1 MSAASGGRGGAAGA
15 SAAPRAA
22 IPTERRDA
30 MRRTMFLAQDGV
42 ALCLTLR
49 GLDEIGALGPSLG
62 EDRSLADVVPGLTEA
77 GFGAL
82 RVAVHGLVATGW
94 AEGRP
99 GLDPARVELRWTEPG
114 RAAMARRGAYLEVAD
129 LLAEFDGAAADAWTR
144 DWDGAAV
151 ARFANLVG
159 KRSRERGP
167 WTPGATPTGGGADP
181 PTERDATALALVDAH
196 LDGAL
201 LVPAVLWLHET
212 GRLEEDGPRLPDD
225 PLGAAMST
233 LLAELDWIDP
243 AGAWT
248 ADGAAGRAFALNFG
262 GVATYLPLLR
272 SLPELYRGETNVV
285 RDPGSGEPEWHVHR
299 ALNVQISAAAHRRYF
314 RDSEPLFREIFNRQP
329 LADQPRFI
337 ADMGCGQGS
346 WLAYLHRLIGAET
359 LRGRHLDQHPLLMI
373 GVDPDPT
380 ALREAEAALAAA
392 GVPALLLRGDVTDPE
407 GLRDA
412 LAEHGIAIEDGLH
425 IRSFIDHER
434 TYRGGADDEA
444 VPGWSSGIYL
454 DAAGAPIDAADLER
468 DLVAHLRRWSEH
480 VPRHGMIVL
489 EAHCTA
495 PEIVARNLGAMHG
508 LAFDAHQAY
517 SKQYP
522 VDHAAW
528 LECCRL
534 AGLRTVAQ
542 EEIRYPA
549 HRPFV
554 SISLSRL
561 LSAAP
566 VTELLP
572 APSEDAAPGADLP
585 DAGGVPG
592 ANAPANASPDG
603 PTPTDVWR
611 PDPDTDLE
619 DGEALHRII
628 FRGGDI
634 RFPAPWCSAATGF
647 VTGRA
652 LAAVEARL
660 EQVGRGETVAVL
672 DYGAGTGTAAI
683 ELLKAFH
690 ERNLERRVAERGAEL
705 VVHLVDIPSSWYA
718 KGYELLAA
726 QPSIRFHSL
735 RADGGGFRPLADL
748 LGSGSIDVAMVN
760 MVFHLIP
767 ARALPRTVDGLAEAI
782 RPGGA
787 LLWSAPDLGPAPRDT
802 VLLHDPN
809 RMLRERWLELLAGE
823 REPSPPIA
831 AIVAEARAGR
841 DPDSARAAQE
851 RADRRIRP
859 RPLAGE
865 VVEALERRFDGETR
879 TAAYEMLA
887 EDIVDGLLVP
897 SNQAEF
903 MPEIAVRDD
912 RESVIRELMTAEVI
926 PALRAGPAA
935 TGLGLDFH
943 WVLGDYSRRA

>member
-1 MSAASGGRGGAAGA
+1 
-15 SAAPRAA
+15 
-22 IPTERRDA
+22 

-49 GLDEIGALGPSLG
+49 GLEEIGALGPSLD
-62 EDRSLADVVPGLTEA
+62 EDRSLTDLVPGLDEA

-94 AEGRP
+94 ASGRP
-99 GLDPARVELRWTEPG
+99 GLDPARTELRWTEAG
-114 RAAMARRGAYLEVAD
+114 RAAMAHRGAYLEVAE
-129 LLAEFDGAAADAWTR
+129 LLTEFDGAAADAWTR
-144 DWDGAAV
+144 PWEEATAS
-151 ARFANLVG
+151 RFARLVE
-159 KRSRERGP
+159 RRAAERGEAAP
-167 WTPGATPTGGGADP
+167 
-181 PTERDATALALVDAH
+181 LLDAH

-212 GRLEEDGPRLPDD
+212 GGLEEGAPRLPDGE
-225 PLGAAMST
+225 LGAAMAS
-233 LLAELDWIDP
+233 LLADLGWVESE
-243 AGAWT
+243 GAWT
-248 ADGAAGRAFALNFG
+248 ADGEAGRAFALNFG

-272 SLPELYRGETNVV
+272 SLPEIYRGEANVV
-285 RDPGSGEPEWHVHR
+285 PDPGSGEPEWHVHR

-314 RDSEPLFREIFNRQP
+314 ADSEPLFREIFNRGP
-329 LADQPRFI
+329 VAEQPRFI
-337 ADMGCGQGS
+337 VDMGCGQGS
-346 WLAYLHRLIGAET
+346 WLAYLHRLVAAET
-359 LRGRHLDQHPLLMI
+359 VRGRHLDAHPLLMI

-380 ALREAEAALAAA
+380 ARGEAEAALAAA
-392 GVPALLLRGDVTDPE
+392 GVPALLLPGDVTDPD
-407 GLRDA
+407 GLREA
-412 LAEHGIAIEDGLH
+412 LAARGIAIEDGLH

-434 TYRGGADDEA
+434 TYRGGKGGGE

-454 DAAGAPIDAADLER
+454 DAAGAPLAAADLER
-468 DLVAHLRRWSEH
+468 DLVAHLRRWARH
-480 VPRHGMIVL
+480 VGRHGMIVL

-549 HRPFV
+549 RRPFV

-561 LSAAP
+561 LAAEP
-566 VTELLP
+566 PAMLLP
-572 APSEDAAPGADLP
+572 EPSESVGASSEDE
-585 DAGGVPG
+585 
-592 ANAPANASPDG
+592 
-603 PTPTDVWR
+603 WR
-611 PDPDTDLE
+611 PAADTDLE

-634 RFPAPWCSAATGF
+634 RFPSPWCGGATGF

-660 EQVGRGETVAVL
+660 DQAGPGETVAVL
-672 DYGAGTGTAAI
+672 DYGAGTGTATI
-683 ELLKAFH
+683 ELLKAF
-690 ERNLERRVAERGAEL
+690 RERGLDRRFADRRAKL
-705 VVHLVDIPSSWYA
+705 VVHLVDIPSSWFA
-718 KGYELLAA
+718 KGHQLLGD
-726 QPSIRFHSL
+726 QPSTRFHSL
-735 RADGGGFRPLADL
+735 RAEGGGFRPLTDL
-748 LGSGSIDVAMVN
+748 VAAGQVDVAMVN

-767 ARALPRTVDGLAEAI
+767 ARALPRTIDGLADAV
-782 RPGGA
+782 RPGGR

-809 RMLRERWLELLAGE
+809 RLLRELWLELLAGE
-823 REPSPPIA
+823 REPAPEVA
-831 AIVAEARAGR
+831 AIVAQARTGR
-841 DPDSARAAQE
+841 DAGSARADQE

-859 RPLAGE
+859 RPLASE
-865 VVEALERRFDGETR
+865 VVAALERGFDGATR

-903 MPEIAVRDD
+903 MPEIAARAD
-912 RESVIRELMTAEVI
+912 RETVIRELMTAAVI
-926 PALRAGPAA
+926 PGLRAGPAA

-943 WVLGDYSRRA
+943 WVLGDHTRRR

>member
-1 MSAASGGRGGAAGA
+1 
-15 SAAPRAA
+15 
-22 IPTERRDA
+22 

-49 GLDEIGALGPSLG
+49 GLEEIGALSPSLE
-62 EDRSLADVVPGLTEA
+62 EDRSLADLVPGLSQA

-82 RVAVHGLVATGW
+82 RVAAHGLVATGW

-99 GLDPARVELRWTEPG
+99 GLDPASAELRWTEAG
-114 RAAMARRGAYLEVAD
+114 RAAMAHRGAYLEIAA

-144 DWDGAAV
+144 SWEPATTERFVALV
-151 ARFANLVG
+151 ARRAA
-159 KRSRERGP
+159 ERGE
-167 WTPGATPTGGGADP
+167 T
-181 PTERDATALALVDAH
+181 LALVDAH

-212 GRLEEDGPRLPDD
+212 GRLEEEAPRLTEGE
-225 PLGAAMST
+225 LGAAMAS
-233 LLAELDWIDP
+233 LLGDLGWID
-243 AGAWT
+243 ADGAWT
-248 ADGAAGRAFALNFG
+248 ADGAAGRAYALNFG

-272 SLPELYRGETNVV
+272 SLPELYRGEANVV
-285 RDPGSGEPEWHVHR
+285 PDPGSGEPEWHVHR

-314 RDSEPLFREIFNRQP
+314 RDSEPLFREIFDREP

-346 WLAYLHRLIGAET
+346 WLAYLHRLISAET
-359 LRGRHLDQHPLLMI
+359 VRGRHLDRHPLLMI

-380 ALREAEAALAAA
+380 ALGEAEAALAAA

-444 VPGWSSGIYL
+444 VPGWSSGVYL

-468 DLVAHLRRWSEH
+468 DLVAHLRRWSGH
-480 VPRHGMIVL
+480 VQRHGMIVL

-542 EEIRYPA
+542 EEIRYPR

-561 LSAAP
+561 LSAGP
-566 VTELLP
+566 VAELLP
-572 APSEDAAPGADLP
+572 APGAADEVFGGGAPDDPARRADA
-585 DAGGVPG
+585 
-592 ANAPANASPDG
+592 
-603 PTPTDVWR
+603 WH
-611 PDPDTDLE
+611 PDPGTDLE

-690 ERNLERRVAERGAEL
+690 ERNLERRFADRGAEL
-705 VVHLVDIPSSWYA
+705 VLHLVDIPSSWYA
-718 KGYELLAA
+718 KGHQLLAD
-726 QPSIRFHSL
+726 QPSTRFHSL
-735 RADGGGFRPLADL
+735 RAEGGGFRPLTDL
-748 LGSGSIDVAMVN
+748 LGRDSIDVAMVN

-767 ARALPRTVDGLAEAI
+767 ARALPRTVDGLADAV
-782 RPGGA
+782 RPGGR

-809 RMLRERWLELLAGE
+809 RMLRELWLQLLDGGHQ
-823 REPSPPIA
+823 PSAPIA
-831 AIVAEARAGR
+831 AIVARARAGR
-841 DPDSARAAQE
+841 DAGSAREAQE
-851 RADRRIRP
+851 RANRRIRP
-859 RPLAGE
+859 RPLLSE
-865 VVEALERRFDGETR
+865 VVEALGRRFDGETQ

-903 MPEIAVRDD
+903 MPEIAARED
-912 RESVIRELMTAEVI
+912 RETVIRELMTAEVI

-943 WVLGDYSRRA
+943 WVLGDHTRRG

>member
-1 MSAASGGRGGAAGA
+1 LSVKPGAAA
-15 SAAPRAA
+15 RAD
-22 IPTERRDA
+22 RRVA
-30 MRRTMFLAQDGV
+30 MRRSMFLAQDGV

-49 GLDEIGALGPSLG
+49 GLEEIGALGPSLD
-62 EDRSLADVVPGLTEA
+62 EDRSLADLVPGLGEA

-94 AEGRP
+94 ASGRP
-99 GLDPARVELRWTEPG
+99 GLDPAHAELRWTEAG
-114 RAAMARRGAYLEVAD
+114 RAAMARRGAYLEIAE
-129 LLAEFDGAAADAWTR
+129 LLAEFDGAAPDAWTR
-144 DWDGAAV
+144 PWAPATA
-151 ARFANLVG
+151 ARFARLVEW
-159 KRSRERGP
+159 RAADREAASP
-167 WTPGATPTGGGADP
+167 LGGDLIEGS
-181 PTERDATALALVDAH
+181 LLVDAH

-212 GRLEEDGPRLPDD
+212 GRLAEAAPQLPDEE
-225 PLGAAMST
+225 LGAAIAS
-233 LLAELDWIDP
+233 LLADLGWTDAD
-243 AGAWT
+243 GGWT
-248 ADGAAGRAFALNFG
+248 ADGEAGRAFALNFG

-272 SLPELYRGETNVV
+272 SLPELYRGEANVV
-285 RDPGSGEPEWHVHR
+285 PDPGSGGPEWHVHR

-314 RDSEPLFREIFNRQP
+314 ADSEPLFREIFDREP
-329 LADQPRFI
+329 LAGQPRFI

-346 WLAYLHRLIGAET
+346 WLAYLHRLIAAET
-359 LRGRHLDQHPLLMI
+359 VRGRHLGEHPLLMI

-380 ALREAEAALAAA
+380 ALGEAEAALAAA
-392 GVPALLLRGDVTDPE
+392 GVPALLLRGDVTDPD
-407 GLRDA
+407 GLREA

-434 TYRGGADDEA
+434 TYRGGRNGDDRADR

-454 DAAGAPIDAADLER
+454 DAVGAPIDAAELER
-468 DLVAHLRRWSEH
+468 DLVAHLRRWSGH
-480 VPRHGMIVL
+480 VRRHGMIVL

-534 AGLRTVAQ
+534 AGLRAVAQ
-542 EEIRYPA
+542 EEIRYPV

-561 LSAAP
+561 LSTEPAA
-566 VTELLP
+566 ELLP
-572 APSEDAAPGADLP
+572 EPGPSAAI
-585 DAGGVPG
+585 
-592 ANAPANASPDG
+592 PDG
-603 PTPTDVWR
+603 PDDGWR
-611 PDPDTDLE
+611 PDPGTDLE

-634 RFPAPWCSAATGF
+634 RFPSPWCSAATGF
-647 VTGRA
+647 VTGRG

-660 EQVGRGETVAVL
+660 DQLGRGETVAVL
-672 DYGAGTGTAAI
+672 DYGAGTGTATI
-683 ELLKAFH
+683 ELLKAV
-690 ERNLERRVAERGAEL
+690 RERGLDSRFADRGAAL
-705 VVHLVDIPSSWYA
+705 VVHLVDIPSSWFA
-718 KGYELLAA
+718 KGHQLLGD
-726 QPSIRFHSL
+726 QPSTRFHSL
-735 RADGGGFRPLADL
+735 RAEAGGFRPLTDL
-748 LGSGSIDVAMVN
+748 VGPGSVDVAMVN

-767 ARALPRTVDGLAEAI
+767 ARALPRTVDGLADAV
-782 RPGGA
+782 RPGGR

-809 RMLRERWLELLAGE
+809 RLLRELWLELLAGE
-823 REPSPPIA
+823 HEPNGAIA
-831 AIVAEARAGR
+831 EIVGRARAGR
-841 DPDSARAAQE
+841 DPGSARAAQE
-851 RADRRIRP
+851 RANRRIRP
-859 RPLAGE
+859 RPLASE
-865 VVEALERRFDGETR
+865 VVEALGARFDGETR

-887 EDIVDGLLVP
+887 EDIVAGLLVP

-903 MPEIAVRDD
+903 MPEIADRGD
-912 RESVIRELMTAEVI
+912 REAVIRELMTTAVI

-943 WVLGDYSRRA
+943 WVLGDHTRRA

>member
-1 MSAASGGRGGAAGA
+1 LSAEPRVAARPDRRG
-15 SAAPRAA
+15 
-22 IPTERRDA
+22 A
-30 MRRTMFLAQDGV
+30 MRRSMFLAQDGV

-49 GLDEIGALGPSLG
+49 GLEEIGALGPSLD
-62 EDRSLADVVPGLTEA
+62 EDRGLAELVPGLGEA

-94 AEGRP
+94 ASDRP
-99 GLDPARVELRWTEPG
+99 GLDPARAELRWTEAG
-114 RAAMARRGAYLEVAD
+114 RAAMANRGTYLAIAE

-144 DWDGAAV
+144 PWKPAAA
-151 ARFANLVG
+151 ARFARLVG
-159 KRSRERGP
+159 RRKTERGAAP
-167 WTPGATPTGGGADP
+167 
-181 PTERDATALALVDAH
+181 ALVDAH

-212 GRLEEDGPRLPDD
+212 GRLEAGAPRLPDD
-225 PLGAAMST
+225 EPGAAMAS
-233 LLAELDWIDP
+233 LLAQVGWTDAE
-243 AGAWT
+243 GSWT
-248 ADGAAGRAFALNFG
+248 ADGEAGRAFALNFG

-272 SLPELYRGETNVV
+272 SLPELYRGEANVV
-285 RDPGSGEPEWHVHR
+285 PDPASGKPEWHVHR

-314 RDSEPLFREIFNRQP
+314 ADSEPLFREIFDREP
-329 LADQPRFI
+329 LAGQPRFI

-359 LRGRHLDQHPLLMI
+359 VRGRHLDEHPLLMI

-380 ALREAEAALAAA
+380 ALGEAEAALAAA
-392 GVPALLLRGDVTDPE
+392 GVPALLLRGDVTDPD
-407 GLRDA
+407 GLRAA

-434 TYRGGADDEA
+434 TYRGGESDA

-454 DAAGAPIDAADLER
+454 DRAGAPLDAVELER
-468 DLVAHLRRWSEH
+468 DLVAHLRRWSAH
-480 VPRHGMIVL
+480 VRGHGMIVL

-534 AGLRTVAQ
+534 AGLRNVAR
-542 EEIRYPA
+542 EEIRYPRQ
-549 HRPFV
+549 RPFV

-561 LSAAP
+561 VSAEPPA
-566 VTELLP
+566 ELLP
-572 APSEDAAPGADLP
+572 QPGPPAADPDIAAAASDDWRP
-585 DAGGVPG
+585 DAG
-592 ANAPANASPDG
+592 A
-603 PTPTDVWR
+603 
-611 PDPDTDLE
+611 DLE

-634 RFPAPWCSAATGF
+634 RFPSPWCGAATGF

-660 EQVGRGETVAVL
+660 EQASRGETIAVL
-672 DYGAGTGTAAI
+672 DYGAGTGTATI

-690 ERNLERRVAERGAEL
+690 ERALERRFADRDVEL
-705 VVHLVDIPSSWYA
+705 VVHLVDLPSSWYA
-718 KGYELLAA
+718 KGHQLLGD
-726 QPSIRFHSL
+726 QRSTRFHSL
-735 RADGGGFRPLADL
+735 RAADGGFRPLTELIAP
-748 LGSGSIDVAMVN
+748 GQVDVAMVN

-767 ARALPRTVDGLAEAI
+767 ARALPRTVDGLAATV
-782 RPGGA
+782 RAGGR
-787 LLWSAPDLGPAPRDT
+787 LLWSAPDLGPAPRGT

-809 RMLRERWLELLAGE
+809 RLLRELWLELLAGG
-823 REPSPPIA
+823 REPDPSIA
-831 AIVAEARAGR
+831 GIVERARAGR
-841 DPDSARAAQE
+841 DPAGARAAQK

-865 VVEALERRFDGETR
+865 VVEALGRRFDGETR

-887 EDIVDGLLVP
+887 EDIIAGLLVP

-903 MPEIAVRDD
+903 MPEIAARDD
-912 RESVIRELMTAEVI
+912 RETVIRELMSTAVI

-943 WVLGDYSRRA
+943 WVLGDHTRRA

>member
-1 MSAASGGRGGAAGA
+1 M
-15 SAAPRAA
+15 SAAPRMA

-49 GLDEIGALGPSLG
+49 GLEEIGALGPSLD
-62 EDRSLADVVPGLTEA
+62 EDRSLADLVPGLTEA

-99 GLDPARVELRWTEPG
+99 GLDPAAVELRWTEAG
-114 RAAMARRGAYLEVAD
+114 RAAMARRGAYLEVGE

-144 DWDGAAV
+144 PWDPATV
-151 ARFANLVG
+151 ERFAALVAQ
-159 KRSRERGP
+159 RS
-167 WTPGATPTGGGADP
+167 
-181 PTERDATALALVDAH
+181 TERREDLVDAH

-212 GRLEEDGPRLPDD
+212 GRLEEDGPRLPESE
-225 PLGAAMST
+225 LGAAMAS
-233 LLAELDWIDP
+233 LLGELDWIDG

-248 ADGAAGRAFALNFG
+248 ADGAAGRVFALNFG

-272 SLPELYRGETNVV
+272 SLPELYRGEANVV
-285 RDPGSGEPEWHVHR
+285 PDPGSGEPEWHVHR

-314 RDSEPLFREIFNRQP
+314 RDSEPLFREIFDREP
-329 LADQPRFI
+329 VADQPRFI

-359 LRGRHLDQHPLLMI
+359 LRGRHLDEHPLLMI

-380 ALREAEAALAAA
+380 ALGEAEAALAAA
-392 GVPALLLRGDVTDPE
+392 GVPALLLRGDVTDPD

-434 TYRGGADDEA
+434 SYRGGGDGEA

-454 DAAGAPIDAADLER
+454 DAAGAPVDAADLER
-468 DLVAHLRRWSEH
+468 DLVAHLRRWSGH
-480 VPRHGMIVL
+480 VRRHGMIVL

-534 AGLRTVAQ
+534 AGLRTVAH
-542 EEIRYPA
+542 EEIRYPR

-561 LSAAP
+561 LSAGP
-566 VTELLP
+566 VEELLP
-572 APSEDAAPGADLP
+572 APSDGAAPGADSP
-585 DAGGVPG
+585 DA
-592 ANAPANASPDG
+592 DD
-603 PTPTDVWR
+603 PTDAWR
-611 PDPDTDLE
+611 PDPGTDLE

-690 ERNLERRVAERGAEL
+690 ERNLERRFAQRGAEL

-718 KGYELLAA
+718 KGYQLLGGR
-726 QPSIRFHSL
+726 PSVRFHSL
-735 RADGGGFRPLADL
+735 RAEGGGFRPLTDL
-748 LGSGSIDVAMVN
+748 LGPGSIDVAMVN

-782 RPGGA
+782 RPGGS

-823 REPSPPIA
+823 REPRAPIA
-831 AIVAEARAGR
+831 AIVARARADR
-841 DPDSARAAQE
+841 DAGSAREAQE

-859 RPLAGE
+859 RPLLSE
-865 VVEALERRFDGETR
+865 VVEALERRFDGGTR

-903 MPEIAVRDD
+903 MPEIAERED
-912 RESVIRELMTAEVI
+912 RETVIRELMSAEVI

-943 WVLGDYSRRA
+943 WVLGDYSRR

>member
-1 MSAASGGRGGAAGA
+1 
-15 SAAPRAA
+15 
-22 IPTERRDA
+22 
-30 MRRTMFLAQDGV
+30 MRRSMFLAQDGV

-49 GLDEIGALGPSLG
+49 GLDEVGALGPSLG
-62 EDRSLADVVPGLTEA
+62 EDRSLADLVPGLGAA

-94 AEGRP
+94 ASGRP
-99 GLDPARVELRWTEPG
+99 GLDPARAELRWTAAG
-114 RAAMARRGAYLEVAD
+114 REAMGHRGAYLEIAE

-144 DWDGAAV
+144 PWEPATAE
-151 ARFANLVG
+151 RFAALVG
-159 KRSRERGP
+159 RRATERG
-167 WTPGATPTGGGADP
+167 GAP
-181 PTERDATALALVDAH
+181 ALVDAH

-212 GRLEEDGPRLPDD
+212 GRLTEPAPRLPDGE
-225 PLGAAMST
+225 LGAAIAS
-233 LLAELDWIDP
+233 LLADLGWID
-243 AGAWT
+243 AESGWT
-248 ADGAAGRAFALNFG
+248 ADGEAGRAFALNFG
-262 GVATYLPLLR
+262 GVTTYLPLLR
-272 SLPELYRGETNVV
+272 SLPELYRGEANVV
-285 RDPGSGEPEWHVHR
+285 PDPGSGEPEWHVHR
-299 ALNVQISAAAHRRYF
+299 ALNVQISAASHRRYF
-314 RDSEPLFREIFNRQP
+314 ADSEPLFREIFDREP
-329 LADQPRFI
+329 LAGQPRFI

-346 WLAYLHRLIGAET
+346 WLAYLHRLVADET
-359 LRGRHLDQHPLLMI
+359 ARGRHLDEHPLLMI

-380 ALREAEAALAAA
+380 ALAEAEAALAAA
-392 GVPALLLRGDVTDPE
+392 GVPALLLRGDVTDPD
-407 GLRDA
+407 GLREA
-412 LAEHGIAIEDGLH
+412 LAEHGVAIEDGLH

-434 TYRGGADDEA
+434 TFRGGESDDE

-454 DAAGAPIDAADLER
+454 DAAGAAIDAPELER
-468 DLVAHLRRWSEH
+468 DLVAHLRRWAGH
-480 VPRHGMIVL
+480 VRRHGMIVL

-542 EEIRYPA
+542 EEIRYPM

-566 VTELLP
+566 PAELLP
-572 APSEDAAPGADLP
+572 EPGPPTAVPAGPEDG
-585 DAGGVPG
+585 
-592 ANAPANASPDG
+592 
-603 PTPTDVWR
+603 WR
-611 PDPDTDLE
+611 PAPDNDLE

-634 RFPAPWCSAATGF
+634 RFPSPWCSAATGF

-660 EQVGRGETVAVL
+660 DRVGRGETVAVL
-672 DYGAGTGTAAI
+672 DYGAGTGTATI

-690 ERNLERRVAERGAEL
+690 ERGLERRFADRGAEL
-705 VVHLVDIPSSWYA
+705 VVHLIDIPSSWYA
-718 KGYELLAA
+718 KGHQLLGD
-726 QPSIRFHSL
+726 QPSTRFHSL
-735 RADGGGFRPLADL
+735 RAEDGGFRPLTNLVDPA
-748 LGSGSIDVAMVN
+748 SIDVAMVN

-767 ARALPRTVDGLAEAI
+767 ARALPRTVDGLADAV
-782 RPGGA
+782 RPGGR

-809 RMLRERWLELLAGE
+809 RLLRELWLELLAGG
-823 REPSPPIA
+823 REPSGQVA
-831 AIVAEARAGR
+831 DIVAAARAGR
-841 DPDSARAAQE
+841 DARSAREAQE

-859 RPLAGE
+859 RPLASE
-865 VVEALERRFDGETR
+865 VVEALGRRFQGEPR

-903 MPEIAVRDD
+903 MPEISDRGD
-912 RESVIRELMTAEVI
+912 RETVIRELMTTAVI

-943 WVLGDYSRRA
+943 WLLGDHTRRA